1 VIPGSSS
8 PHQSVIADDRG
19 SSMLTVLPSRQPSD
33 RPQPVGP
40 VALPW
45 HTTGG
50 LPVPLTSLI
59 GRDEEIATVSALLR
73 RDDRP
78 EGARLITLMGPGGVG
93 KTRLAIAVA
102 NAVGD
107 RFADGVV
114 FVSLAV
120 LREPSLVA
128 SAIADALGVRDTGV
142 VPLVESLRAD
152 LRAKDLLLVI
162 DNFEPVVEAA
172 PLVADLLASCPLLNV
187 LATSR
192 VRLRVSGEHIF
203 PVPPLSLP
211 DRDRS
216 LEDIAVAAAV
226 RLFVARARL
235 VQLDFALT
243 DANAA
248 AVAAICRRLDGLPLA
263 IELAAGRVAAF
274 SSRGVLATPPPD
286 DAGCDRLE
294 LRPAA
299 RRGAGTV
306 PPPRRFHRRLRCPSR

>member
-1 VIPGSSS
+1 
-8 PHQSVIADDRG
+8 
-19 SSMLTVLPSRQPSD
+19 MLTVLPSRQPSD

-40 VALPW
+40 VALRG